1 MRRTQPHFEQELFPK
16 AMLETSK
23 SSEKGVVLP
32 IYPEEA
38 KRRLDTKNLLELILS
53 RDNMLKSLDKVKKNK
68 GSSGIDGMSTA
79 ELPTYLKE
87 NWLTIKAKIETG
99 KYKPSSVR
107 KVEIPKDDCSK
118 RMLGIPTVTD
128 RLIQQA
134 ISQVLIE
141 LYDGGFSENSFG
153 FRPGRNAHQAI
164 ERAKSY
170 IESGCEYVVDLDI
183 EKFFD
188 RVNHDYLMS
197 RLSEIILDKRLL
209 LLIRRYL
216 QSGIMDNGMTTY
228 RAEGMAQ
235 GSPLSPILSNI
246 LLDELDK
253 ELLQRGHKFVRY
265 ADDCTIYTRSSRA
278 GERIMESIKRFIEK
292 RLKLKLNESKSGVR
306 RPDEINLLGYSFYL
320 NKKGKWLIRISN
332 KSKKKLKEKM
342 AIITNRHR
350 AGSIETII
358 NELAPKLRGWG
369 NYFKLTEF
377 ADDLRS
383 IDRWVRTR
391 LRMLI
396 WTRWKRIRTKIRELR
411 KLGIS
416 ERNSIRWAMSRKG
429 CCRVA
434 NSPILKQS
442 LTNSYFLSIGY
453 FELSSLVPKRN

>member
-1 MRRTQPHFEQELFPK
+1 MQRTQPHFEQELFPIE
-16 AMLETSK
+16 MLETSK
-23 SSEKGVVLP
+23 SLEKGVVLP
-32 IYPEEA
+32 IYPEEE

-53 RDNMLKSLDKVKKNK
+53 RDNMFKSLKQVMKNK
-68 GSSGIDGMSTA
+68 GAAGIDGIATQ

-87 NWLTIKAKIETG
+87 NWLEIKAKIETG

-107 KVEIPKDDCSK
+107 KVEIPKDDGSK
-118 RMLGIPTVTD
+118 RMLGIPTVID

-141 LYDGGFSENSFG
+141 LYDGVFSENSFG
-153 FRPGRNAHQAI
+153 FRPGRSAHQAV

-170 IESGCEYVVDLDI
+170 IESGYEYVVDLDI

-197 RLSEIILDKRLL
+197 RLSEVILDKRLL

-216 QSGIMDNGMTTY
+216 QSGIMDNGITIY
-228 RAEGMAQ
+228 REEGMPQ

-253 ELLQRGHKFVRY
+253 ELVQRGHKFVRY

-278 GERIMESIKRFIEK
+278 GERIMESIQRFIEK
-292 RLKLKLNESKSGVR
+292 RLKLKLNAAKSGVR
-306 RPDEINLLGYSFYL
+306 RPEEIKLLGYSFYR
-320 NKKGKWLIRISN
+320 NKKGNWLIRISN
-332 KSKKKLKEKM
+332 KSKKKFKEKM

-358 NELAPKLRGWG
+358 NELVPKLRGWG
-369 NYFKLTEF
+369 NYFKLTEIP
-377 ADDLRS
+377 DDLTS
-383 IDRWVRTR
+383 IDRWLRTR

-396 WTRWKRIRTKIRELR
+396 WNRWKRIGTRIRELR
-411 KLGIS
+411 KLGI
-416 ERNSIRWAMSRKG
+416 NKIDSIRWAMSRKG

-434 NSPILKQS
+434 HSPILKLS
-442 LTNSYFLSIGY
+442 LRNSYFRSIGY
-453 FELSSLVPKRN
+453 FELSSLVSKRN